1 MSFKNHIYLYMT
13 SIIITIL
20 PNNSITMTDIIF
32 SAQKS
37 GLNTSIVSSY
47 ILDVYS
53 INSNSKAIL
62 ENWILQYSQ
71 NQSIS
76 YTYNDHL
83 KKPKIIIND
92 SQFLSPI
99 QLNIIKDVNP
109 NENIRGVSY
118 FNMSQ
123 IVSIYNIPPH
133 TNQNVVVGVVSFG
146 GGLYG
151 SLARNGTLTNG
162 DIQAYWSAIGIPIV
176 NHPKVIVVCVDG
188 AKNTPNLYDGGA
200 TIENTIDVQ
209 IIGSTCK
216 SSKLTIILYLF
227 PYNSTFYRAFLFMY
241 TTYINVSGAIYKPTI
256 ISCSWGI
263 PEIYVSNTEL
273 NNTNNLL
280 NIMTNN
286 NINICAASGDGGSS
300 DGVFLPGAYVDFPSS
315 SPYVTAVGG
324 TSLICPN
331 YVYNSS
337 TIETAWSYGGGGI
350 SSKFAKPSYQT
361 NINTIGRSTPD
372 LASCSDP
379 NTGIVFRINNLYY
392 IIGGT
397 SVASPLIAGFLAAVN
412 FKKFINP
419 IIYKIPNTSFNDIL
433 TGTNGAYSCR
443 IGYDNCTGLGSI
455 KANVLYPNLSTIF
468 TTSLTFKQSTLIIKL
483 NTNIQLY
490 LNKIPINTTEQIIW
504 TTNSPNITVTQS
516 GIISANY
523 VGVYI
528 ITATTN
534 LTKLTTNCTVNAKL

>member
-1 MSFKNHIYLYMT
+1 
-13 SIIITIL
+13 
-20 PNNSITMTDIIF
+20 MTDIIF

>member
-1 MSFKNHIYLYMT
+1 
-13 SIIITIL
+13 
-20 PNNSITMTDIIF
+20 MTDIIF

-37 GLNTSIVSSY
+37 GLNTAVLSTY
-47 ILDVYS
+47 ILDVYT
-53 INSNSKAIL
+53 INSNSKSIL
-62 ENWILQYSQ
+62 EYWILQYSQ
-71 NQSIS
+71 NKSIS
-76 YTYNDHL
+76 YTYKDHL
-83 KKPKIIIND
+83 KKPKMIINE

-99 QLNIIKDVNP
+99 QPNIINNVNP
-109 NENIRGVSY
+109 KENARGVSY

-123 IVSIYNIPPH
+123 IVSIYNIPPN

-151 SLARNGTLTNG
+151 SLANNGILTNG
-162 DIQAYWSAIGIPIV
+162 DVQAYWSAIGIPSI

-188 AKNTPNLYDGGA
+188 ATNTPNLHDGGA

-209 IIGSTCK
+209 IVGSTCK

-227 PYNSTFYRAFLFMY
+227 PYNSTFYRAFLFMF
-241 TTYINVSGAIYKPTI
+241 TSYINVSGAIYKPTI

-263 PEIYVSNTEL
+263 PEIYLSNNEL
-273 NNTNNLL
+273 NNTNNLF
-280 NIMTNN
+280 NFMTNN

-300 DGVFLPGAYVDFPSS
+300 DGVLTPGAYVDFPSS

-337 TIETAWSYGGGGI
+337 TIETAWSQGGGGI

-379 NTGIVFRINNLYY
+379 NTGIVFMINKLYY

-412 FKKFINP
+412 FNKFINP
-419 IIYKIPNTSFNDIL
+419 IIYKLPNTSFHDIL

-455 KANVLYPNLSTIF
+455 NANVLYPNLSTIF
-468 TTSLTFKQSTLIIKL
+468 TTSFTFKQSTLIIKV

-490 LNKIPINTTEQIIW
+490 LNKMPLNTTEQIIW
-504 TTNSPNITVTQS
+504 STNSPNIVVTQS
-516 GIISANY
+516 GIINAKY
-523 VGVYI
+523 TGLYI
-528 ITATTN
+528 ISATTY
-534 LTKLTTNCTVNAKL
+534 LSKLTANCTVNAKL

>member
-1 MSFKNHIYLYMT
+1 
-13 SIIITIL
+13 
-20 PNNSITMTDIIF
+20 
-32 SAQKS
+32 
-37 GLNTSIVSSY
+37 
-47 ILDVYS
+47 
-53 INSNSKAIL
+53 
-62 ENWILQYSQ
+62 
-71 NQSIS
+71 
-76 YTYNDHL
+76 
-83 KKPKIIIND
+83 
-92 SQFLSPI
+92 
-99 QLNIIKDVNP
+99 
-109 NENIRGVSY
+109 
-118 FNMSQ
+118 
-123 IVSIYNIPPH
+123 
-133 TNQNVVVGVVSFG
+133 
-146 GGLYG
+146 
-151 SLARNGTLTNG
+151 
-162 DIQAYWSAIGIPIV
+162 
-176 NHPKVIVVCVDG
+176 
-188 AKNTPNLYDGGA
+188 
-200 TIENTIDVQ
+200 
-209 IIGSTCK
+209 
-216 SSKLTIILYLF
+216 
-227 PYNSTFYRAFLFMY
+227 
-241 TTYINVSGAIYKPTI
+241 
-256 ISCSWGI
+256 
-263 PEIYVSNTEL
+263 
-273 NNTNNLL
+273 
-280 NIMTNN
+280 MTNN